1 MRFSTSFLALAA
13 LSTRLALGV
22 TATSSASEDTPPPAA
37 SLLTPEQ
44 EQETFSHAKKY
55 EYQSDIARLMK
66 IVVGNLYE
74 SRDVWVR
81 ELLSNANDA
90 LEKTRLLSLTDP
102 AILEPAPQLNV
113 SVITDVPG
121 RRIIIRDSGLGM
133 TQEQLAENL
142 GTIARS
148 GTSEFLAKLDKGDGA
163 NLIGQFGLGF
173 YSSFLVAD
181 RVTVASKSNDSPKQ
195 YVFES
200 NADAQGFRIA
210 EDPRGTTL
218 GRGTEITLH
227 LKEDAKEYLEH
238 EKLKSLISKHAEYG
252 ASPIYLW
259 TETTTTYTEEEA
271 EAEPKT
277 DDDSEVKVEDV
288 DDKPKEP
295 KTKEVTTTEWQLIN
309 DRAPLWMRDPKE
321 VTKTEYEE
329 FFKGAF
335 KSSEEPLAWSHF
347 KGDAGPTSFRA
358 LIFIPPSLP
367 NDFYSK
373 DYVLLE
379 SLKLFVRRVFI
390 TNDLGKDYLPRH
402 LNWVKVFIDV
412 DDLPLNVGRDS
423 LQKTRVIH
431 QIKANLIK
439 RILDT
444 FASLAEKDPEKY
456 NALIEK
462 AGTALK
468 VGVVEDLKNRDRL
481 VKLLR
486 FHSSASDNVTSL
498 HDVVMRRRKGQNQLF
513 FIAAAGAKTSDLA
526 KSPFVERI
534 LARGYEVLYMTD
546 PMDEMGTSTLSVQ
559 LVSTLPTVEG
569 LKFQDVAKEGLKF
582 GDEDEDEDAKEEEES
597 YKTQFEPLAKYI
609 EKTLADSVEK
619 VVISTRLTTSP
630 CLVVAGKQGYSGN
643 MERLIASQNQ
653 GTGENFM
660 TSFAKMQKKTFEIN
674 PKHPLIEALLTK
686 VEAHNEE
693 AEGGDDGLKES
704 LQVLW
709 LTALVKS
716 GFTVPDPNVYFEQI
730 ETILRRSL
738 GVAQEAKVEVEV
750 KPAPE
755 VEHGPVKFEEP
766 GTAGMDGGEPK
777 GEFQDWAKVKAEL
790 AAKKAADAAAAMMGG
805 GNDAVD
811 EEQTVVDGAGE
822 PVTTAHDEL

>member
-1 MRFSTSFLALAA
+1 MRFSTSLFALAA

-22 TATSSASEDTPPPAA
+22 HATSSAAGEGEHIPPAA

-44 EQETFSHAKKY
+44 EQETFSQAKKY
-55 EYQSDIARLMK
+55 EYQSDVARLMK

-102 AILEPAPQLNV
+102 TILEPAPQLNV

-121 RRIIIRDSGLGM
+121 KRIIIRDSGLGM

-227 LKEDAKEYLEH
+227 LKDDAKEYLEH

-259 TETTTTYTEEEA
+259 TETTTTYTEEED
-271 EAEPKT
+271 EPETKK
-277 DDDSEVKVEDV
+277 DEGEDQSEVKVEDI

-309 DRAPLWMRDPKE
+309 DRPPLWMRDPKE

-329 FFKGAF
+329 FYKGAF

-444 FASLAEKDPEKY
+444 FATLAEKEPEKY
-456 NALIEK
+456 NSLIDK

-468 VGVVEDLKNRDRL
+468 VGVVEDIKNRDRL

-498 HDVVMRRRKGQNQLF
+498 HDVVARRRKGQTQLF

-546 PMDEMGTSTLSVQ
+546 PMDEM
-559 LVSTLPTVEG
+559 LVSTVPTVEG

-582 GDEDEDEDAKEEEES
+582 GDEDEDEDAKAEEETF
-597 YKTQFEPLAKYI
+597 KTQFEPLAKYI
-609 EKTLADSVEK
+609 EKTLAESVEK

-660 TSFAKMQKKTFEIN
+660 TAFAKMQKKTFEIN
-674 PKHPLIEALLTK
+674 PKHPLIEALLQK
-686 VEAHNEE
+686 VEAHSED
-693 AEGGDDGLKES
+693 ADADDGLDES

-738 GVAQEAKVEVEV
+738 GVAQDAKVDVEI

-755 VEHGPVKFEEP
+755 VEHGPVKQSEPKAEP
-766 GTAGMDGGEPK
+766 GTKPK
-777 GEFQDWAKVKAEL
+777 GEFQDWAKVKAEI
-790 AAKKAADAAAAMMGG
+790 AAKKAAEAAAAAMGG
-805 GNDAVD
+805 DDDAVD
-811 EEQTVVDGAGE
+811 DEQTVVDGAGE
-822 PVTTAHDEL
+822 PVTAAAHDEL